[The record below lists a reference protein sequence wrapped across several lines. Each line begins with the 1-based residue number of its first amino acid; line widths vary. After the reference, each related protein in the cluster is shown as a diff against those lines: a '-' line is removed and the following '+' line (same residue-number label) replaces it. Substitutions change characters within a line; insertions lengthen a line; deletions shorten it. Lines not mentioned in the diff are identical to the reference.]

1 MNPKPVARRTVLVS
15 GGALGAAAALAACG
29 GSGDSA
35 ASSSS
40 SATSAP
46 APDSSTPAGP
56 TNEPQSSS
64 AAPQGEVLGPVDQV
78 VVGSGVVY
86 DGPKVVVTQPVQ
98 GDVRGFTAVCPHQGC
113 LVSEVTNNEILCPC
127 HGSLFSAE
135 DGAVIAG
142 PARSGLAPV
151 DVAVVD
157 DQVILS

>member
-1 MNPKPVARRTVLVS
+1 MT

-29 GSGDSA
+29 GSDGGATASSSAA
-35 ASSSS
+35 ASSESAGSPSS
-40 SATSAP
+40 SAA
-46 APDSSTPAGP
+46 ASSD
-56 TNEPQSSS
+56 

-135 DGAVIAG
+135 DGAVLTG
-142 PARSGLAPV
+142 PATSGLAPV
-151 DVAVVD
+151 DVSVVD
-157 DQVILS
+157 DQVVLG